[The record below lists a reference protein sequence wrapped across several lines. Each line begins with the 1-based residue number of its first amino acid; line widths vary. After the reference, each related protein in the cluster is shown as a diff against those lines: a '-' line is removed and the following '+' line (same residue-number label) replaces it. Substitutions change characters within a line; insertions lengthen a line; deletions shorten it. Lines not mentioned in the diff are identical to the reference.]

1 MLVKH
6 ERTEVGNTEVTNFIS
21 VMTSWSPP
29 ASWALQRPEA
39 HTCPH
44 GSRRGGEQKDG
55 APRPLC
61 QQAGSDCV
69 GSLNTAGYRE
79 APDSPQH
86 QGRQRGHPRFPDHAS
101 GPLGVYG
108 PQSGAVGQ
116 GAHLPL
122 SRGKGQSREVDY
134 CSQASPRCTSQLD
147 RPAKGNE
154 K

>member
-44 GSRRGGEQKDG
+44 GSQWGGEQKDG
-55 APRPLC
+55 APRPAVPVSGLRLRGATEHC
-61 QQAGSDCV
+61 RVQGGPRQPLTPGKTARPPRLSSFCLWTPERGCGS
-69 GSLNTAGYRE
+69 GS
-79 APDSPQH
+79 SP
-86 QGRQRGHPRFPDHAS
+86 S
-101 GPLGVYG
+101 
-108 PQSGAVGQ
+108 SK
-116 GAHLPL
+116 
-122 SRGKGQSREVDY
+122 RGKKGKVGEVNY
-134 CSQASPRCTSQLD
+134 CSQVSPRCTFQLD

-154 K
+154 E